1 MEITQKLQELGIEL
15 KGSLRQQKTLCPKC
29 SHQRKNKKEPCLSVN
44 LDDGLYFCHHCGY
57 SGNVLGNEMK
67 YEKPIFSD
75 SVLSDATLKY
85 FKKRGISQT
94 TLSHWEVT
102 ESKEYFGQVE
112 KERTA
117 INFNYYRDGNLI
129 NVKYRDGSKNF
140 KLSKGAELIFYGL
153 DFIKDADSCYI
164 TEGEFDA
171 LSLFEAGVKNVV
183 SVPNGANKGNQK
195 LTYLD
200 NCFQYFENKKK
211 IILCT
216 DNDEAGISLRNE
228 LGRRF
233 GFDKCQ
239 YVDFGTYKDANEIL
253 VKEGA
258 SYLRN
263 VVNDLKSFP
272 IDGILNIDEVW
283 QDVLNFNE
291 NGIQNYG
298 LGLGD
303 SDKYLK
309 IQMGQWS
316 IFTGIPNSGKSDV
329 VDQICLNLASNNDFR
344 IAFYAPES
352 WPFEGH
358 IKRLANKYLGTNC
371 NTNELNKAKSFI
383 IEHFDF
389 VKIDLNDLSL
399 KSLLNKF
406 KELVLR
412 KGTNIFVID
421 PWNMLD
427 HSENM
432 SLNYISRMLSIIT
445 QFCQK
450 TNTHLFLVAHP
461 RKMEMTERG
470 KYKVPTPYDISGSSD
485 FFNKSFNCVTVFRN
499 LGDRTEYN
507 SDSVDIHIQK
517 VKRKENGQQG
527 VFSVA
532 PDFANGGVYRHVEG
546 STNEGVSIP
555 F

>member
-1 MEITQKLQELGIEL
+1 MESTTQKFLNLGINVKENYT
-15 KGSLRQQKTLCPKC
+15 QQKTKCPKC
-29 SHQRKNKKEPCLSVN
+29 SHQRRNKTDTSLSIN
-44 LDDGLYFCHHCGY
+44 LDDGLYLCHHCGW
-57 SGNVLGNEMK
+57 SGNVLQHNQ
-67 YEKPIFSD
+67 YEIPILSNNL
-75 SVLSDATLKY
+75 LSDATLKY

-94 TLSHWEVT
+94 TLNVWQIS
-102 ESKEYFGQVE
+102 ESKEYFGQVQ
-112 KERTA
+112 KERNA
-117 INFNYYRDGNLI
+117 INFNYYRNGQLV
-129 NVKYRDGSKNF
+129 NVKYRDGGKNF

-153 DFIKDADSCYI
+153 DNIKDTETCYI
-164 TEGEFDA
+164 VEGEFDA
-171 LSLFEAGVKNVV
+171 LSLTEAGISNVV
-183 SVPNGANKGNQK
+183 SVPNGASKGNQK

-200 NCFQYFENKKK
+200 NCWEYFENKTN

-233 GFDKCQ
+233 GLDKCQ
-239 YVDFGTYKDANEIL
+239 YIDFGDYKDANEIL
-253 VKEGA
+253 IDKGGN
-258 SYLRN
+258 YLRQVLNN
-263 VVNDLKSFP
+263 VKSFP
-272 IDGILNIDEVW
+272 IDGILDINSVW
-283 QDVLNFNE
+283 TDVINYNE

-298 LGLGD
+298 VGLGE
-303 SDKYLK
+303 SDEYLK

-329 VDQICLNLASNNDFR
+329 VDQICLNLATNHDFR

-358 IKRLANKYLGTNC
+358 IKRIANKYLETNC
-371 NTNELNKAKSFI
+371 NTEELNKAKSFI

-389 VKIDLNDLSL
+389 VKIDLNDLTLQNLL
-399 KSLLNKF
+399 KKF

-412 KGTNIFVID
+412 KGTNVFVID

-499 LGDRTEYN
+499 LGERTEYG
-507 SDSVDIHIQK
+507 SDSVSIHVQK

-527 VFSVA
+527 VFNIA
-532 PDFANGGVYRHVEG
+532 PDFPNGGVYKHIEG
-546 STNEGVSIP
+546 TNEGVNVP